1 MNMNSKAIKIL
12 HRIMILLFLLAALF
26 PIYWML
32 NTAFKTQGEVYSKIP
47 TLIPKKPTLDN
58 FSYLLFK
65 TKFVN
70 DLSDVYTAVC
80 ILDSDS
86 PYCVNPL

>member
-32 NTAFKTQGEVYSKIP
+32 NTALRGR
-47 TLIPKKPTLDN
+47 
-58 FSYLLFK
+58 
-65 TKFVN
+65 
-70 DLSDVYTAVC
+70 YTARF
-80 ILDSDS
+80 
-86 PYCVNPL
+86 PR

>member
-47 TLIPKKPTLDN
+47 TLIPKKRHLIIFPTCCLKRN
-58 FSYLLFK
+58 LL
-65 TKFVN
+65 T
-70 DLSDVYTAVC
+70 L
-80 ILDSDS
+80 
-86 PYCVNPL
+86 